1 MKTTQRI
8 LAPFLILAAILI
20 ASPVLAKPLVGCDL
34 SLDRTIL
41 PAGLS
46 QKTVI
51 KVSLDVP
58 VIPVEFTRPPV
69 NLTLVLDRSGSMSG
83 SKIEKAREA
92 AIVALRSLGPQD
104 LFSMVIYD
112 HSVQTLVP
120 PQSAANT
127 EWIESRIRSIGTG
140 GNTALYGAVSQGA
153 AEVRKNLYSQYVHRV
168 VLLSDGLANVGPSSP
183 ADLARLGAALVKEN
197 ISVTTIGIGTDFNED
212 LMTQLADRSDGN
224 HYFVESSRDLPR
236 IFAAE
241 LGDVLSVA
249 ARKVIIEIDC
259 PDGVRP
265 LRIIGREGR
274 IRDNRVEIHLNQ
286 LYGGQEKYVLVE
298 VMVEPGQEDE
308 MQKIADARCS
318 YENALTNER
327 ERSVAVAQV
336 RFSKR
341 QEDVRRSASKTV
353 QKSLVENEMAEARDQ
368 ALDLYNAGRK
378 DEAVQQLKE
387 KSSEIS
393 SRNKAL
399 GFSDIAEEA
408 EGALQDD
415 ADTFA
420 APAPMAPAEKKL
432 LRSESYK
439 VRKQQK
445 NY

>member
-1 MKTTQRI
+1 MNTSPKNLVPI
-8 LAPFLILAAILI
+8 LILAVLLI
-20 ASPVLAKPLVGCDL
+20 ASPALAKPLVGCDL

-41 PAGLS
+41 PVGLS

-51 KVSLDVP
+51 KVNLDVP
-58 VIPVEFTRPPV
+58 AIPVEVARPPV

-83 SKIEKAREA
+83 AKIAKAREA
-92 AIVALRSLGPQD
+92 AIAALRSLGQQD

-112 HSVQTLVP
+112 HNVQTLVP

-127 EWIESRIRSIGTG
+127 EWIESRIHSISTG

-153 AEVRKNLYSQYVHRV
+153 AEVRKNLYREYVHRV

-183 ADLARLGAALVKEN
+183 ADLARLGAALIKEG

-236 IFAAE
+236 IFASE

-298 VMVEPGQEDE
+298 VMVEPGREDQ

-318 YENALTNER
+318 YENALTNTKE
-327 ERSVAVAQV
+327 SSMAVAQV
-336 RFSKR
+336 RFSKS
-341 QEDVRRSASKTV
+341 QEDVRQSASRTV
-353 QKSLVENEMAEARDQ
+353 QKSLVENEMAEARDK

-378 DEAVQQLKE
+378 DEAVQRLKE

-393 SRNKAL
+393 SRNQAL

-408 EGALQDD
+408 EGELDQD
-415 ADTFA
+415 AATFA
-420 APAPMAPAEKKL
+420 APAPLAPAEKKL

-445 NY
+445 DY

>member
-1 MKTTQRI
+1 MKI
-8 LAPFLILAAILI
+8 VPGIISPLLILAMVMIG
-20 ASPVLAKPLVGCDL
+20 SPALAKPLVGCEL

-41 PAGLS
+41 PAGQA

-58 VIPVEFTRPPV
+58 VIPVEAARPPV

-83 SKIEKAREA
+83 NKIAKAREA

-104 LFSMVIYD
+104 LFSMVVYD
-112 HSVQTLVP
+112 HNVQTLVP

-127 EWIESRIRSIGTG
+127 EWIEARINTIGVG

-153 AEVRKNLYSQYVHRV
+153 AEVRKNLYDRYVHRI

-183 ADLARLGAALVKEN
+183 VDLARLGAALIKEG

-249 ARKVIIEIDC
+249 ARQVVIEIDC
-259 PDGVRP
+259 PSSVRP
-265 LRIIGREGR
+265 LRVIGREGR
-274 IRDNRVEIHLNQ
+274 IRDKRVEIHLNQ
-286 LYGGQEKYVLVE
+286 LYGGQEKYALIEVLVE
-298 VMVEPGQEDE
+298 PGREDE
-308 MQKIADARCS
+308 VQTIADARCS
-318 YENALTNER
+318 YENALTNEP
-327 ERSVAVAQV
+327 ESSAAVAQV

-353 QKSLVENEMAEARDQ
+353 QQVLVENEMAEARDK

-378 DEAVQQLKE
+378 DEAVQKLKE

-393 SRNKAL
+393 SRSQAL
-399 GFSDIAEEA
+399 GFSDIAEAA
-408 EGALQDD
+408 EGALQVD
-415 ADTFA
+415 AETFA
-420 APAPMAPAEKKL
+420 APAPMAPVEKKL

-445 NY
+445 DY

>member
-8 LAPFLILAAILI
+8 LAPILILAAILI
-20 ASPVLAKPLVGCDL
+20 ASPAVAKPMVECGL

-51 KVSLDVP
+51 KVNLGVP
-58 VIPVEFTRPPV
+58 AIPVEIARPPV

-83 SKIEKAREA
+83 NKIAKAREA
-92 AIVALRSLGPQD
+92 AIAALRSLGPQD

-112 HSVQTLVP
+112 HNVQTLVP
-120 PQSAANT
+120 PQSAANS

-183 ADLARLGAALVKEN
+183 ADLARLGAALIKEG

-212 LMTQLADRSDGN
+212 LMSQLADRSDGN

-236 IFAAE
+236 IFASE

-274 IRDNRVEIHLNQ
+274 IRGNRVEIHLNQ
-286 LYGGQEKYVLVE
+286 LYGGQNKYVLIE
-298 VMVEPGQEDE
+298 VMVEAGREDQ

-318 YENALTNER
+318 YENALTNKQES
-327 ERSVAVAQV
+327 SVAVAQV

-341 QEDVRRSASKTV
+341 QEDVRRSASKSV
-353 QKSLVENEMAEARDQ
+353 QESLVENEMAEARDK

-393 SRNKAL
+393 SRNQAL
-399 GFSDIAEEA
+399 GFSDIAAEA
-408 EGALQDD
+408 EGALQED
-415 ADTFA
+415 AETFA
-420 APAPMAPAEKKL
+420 APAPMAPAEKKTI
-432 LRSESYK
+432 RSESYK

-445 NY
+445 DY

>member
-1 MKTTQRI
+1 MNMTRRF
-8 LAPFLILAAILI
+8 LAPLLILAAVLA
-20 ASPVLAKPLVGCDL
+20 ASPLQAKPLVGCDL

-41 PAGLS
+41 PAGLV

-58 VIPVEFTRPPV
+58 AIPVEVSRPPV

-83 SKIEKAREA
+83 DKIVKAREA
-92 AIVALRSLGPQD
+92 AIAALRSLDPQD
-104 LFSMVIYD
+104 LFSLVIYD
-112 HSVQTLVP
+112 HNVQTLVP

-127 EWIESRIRSIGTG
+127 EWIESRVRSINPG

-153 AEVRKNLYSQYVHRV
+153 AEVRKNLSGPYVHRI

-183 ADLARLGAALVKEN
+183 GDLARLGAALIKEG
-197 ISVTTIGIGTDFNED
+197 ISVTTIGIGNDFNED
-212 LMTQLADRSDGN
+212 LMSQLADRSDGN

-249 ARKVIIEIDC
+249 ARKIVIEIDC
-259 PDGVRP
+259 PEGVRP

-286 LYGGQEKYVLVE
+286 LYGGQEKYVLIE
-298 VMVEPGQEDE
+298 VQVDAGREDAV
-308 MQKIADARCS
+308 QKIADARCS
-318 YENALTNER
+318 YENALTNKPE
-327 ERSVAVAQV
+327 SSMAVAQV
-336 RFSKR
+336 RFSKL
-341 QEDVRRSASKTV
+341 QEEVRGSASKVV
-353 QKSLVENEMAEARDQ
+353 QQALVENEMAEARDK

-387 KSSEIS
+387 KSDEIS
-393 SRNKAL
+393 TRNQAL
-399 GFSDIAEEA
+399 GFSDIAAEA

-420 APAPMAPAEKKL
+420 APAPMAPAEKKSI
-432 LRSESYK
+432 RSESYK

-445 NY
+445 DY

>member
-1 MKTTQRI
+1 MKMSVKI
-8 LAPFLILAAILI
+8 LTLALILAALMV
-20 ASPVLAKPLVGCDL
+20 ASPALAKPLVGCDL
-34 SLDRTIL
+34 LLDRTIL

-51 KVSLDVP
+51 KVNLDVP
-58 VIPVEFTRPPV
+58 VIPVEAVRPPV

-83 SKIEKAREA
+83 NKIAKAREA
-92 AIVALRSLGPQD
+92 AIAALRSLSPQD

-112 HSVQTLVP
+112 HNVQTLVP

-127 EWIESRIRSIGTG
+127 EWIESRIRSIGAG

-153 AEVRKNLYSQYVHRV
+153 AEVRKNLYDQYVHRL

-183 ADLARLGAALVKEN
+183 ADLARLGAALIKEG

-249 ARKVIIEIDC
+249 ARKVVIEIDC
-259 PDGVRP
+259 PDGVWP

-274 IRDNRVEIHLNQ
+274 IRDKRVEIHMNQ
-286 LYGGQEKYVLVE
+286 LYGGQEKYVLIE
-298 VMVEPGQEDE
+298 VQVEPGRENE
-308 MQKIADARCS
+308 LKTIADARCS
-318 YENALTNER
+318 YENALTNKQES
-327 ERSVAVAQV
+327 SVAVAQV
-336 RFSKR
+336 RFSK
-341 QEDVRRSASKTV
+341 QKEDVRGSASKAV
-353 QKSLVENEMAEARDQ
+353 QKSLVENEMAEARDK

-387 KSSEIS
+387 ASTEIS
-393 SRNKAL
+393 SRNQAL
-399 GFSDIAEEA
+399 GFSDLAEEA

-415 ADTFA
+415 ADTFS

-445 NY
+445 DY

>member
-1 MKTTQRI
+1 MTTKKKFTPI
-8 LAPFLILAAILI
+8 LILAALLI
-20 ASPVLAKPLVGCDL
+20 ALPAMAKPLVGCDL
-34 SLDRTIL
+34 SLDRTVL

-51 KVSLDVP
+51 KLNLDVP
-58 VIPVEFTRPPV
+58 VIPVEIARPPV

-83 SKIEKAREA
+83 EKIVKAREA
-92 AIVALRSLGPQD
+92 AITALRSLGPQD

-112 HSVQTLVP
+112 HKVQTLVH

-127 EWIESRIRSIGTG
+127 EWIESRIRSIGPG

-153 AEVRKNLYSQYVHRV
+153 AEVRKNLYNQYVHRV

-183 ADLARLGAALVKEN
+183 ADLARLGAALIKEG

-249 ARKVIIEIDC
+249 ARKVVIEIDC
-259 PDGVRP
+259 PEGVRP

-298 VMVEPGQEDE
+298 VMVEPGREDE
-308 MQKIADARCS
+308 IQKIADARCS
-318 YENALTNER
+318 YENALTNEQ
-327 ERSVAVAQV
+327 ESAVALAQV
-336 RFSKR
+336 RFSKS
-341 QEDVRRSASKTV
+341 QVDVRRSASKTV
-353 QKSLVENEMAEARDQ
+353 QKALVENEMAEARDQ

-387 KSSEIS
+387 KGSEIS
-393 SRNKAL
+393 SRTQAL
-399 GFSDIAEEA
+399 GFSDIAAEA
-408 EGALQDD
+408 EGALMDD

-445 NY
+445 DY

>member
-1 MKTTQRI
+1 MKMSVKI
-8 LAPFLILAAILI
+8 LTLALILAALMV
-20 ASPVLAKPLVGCDL
+20 ASPALAKPLVGCDL
-34 SLDRTIL
+34 LLDRTIL

-51 KVSLDVP
+51 KVNLDVP
-58 VIPVEFTRPPV
+58 VIPVEAVRPPV

-83 SKIEKAREA
+83 NKIAKAREA
-92 AIVALRSLGPQD
+92 AIAALRSLSPQD

-112 HSVQTLVP
+112 HNVQTLVP

-127 EWIESRIRSIGTG
+127 QWIESRIRSIGAG

-153 AEVRKNLYSQYVHRV
+153 AEVRKNLYDQYVHRL

-183 ADLARLGAALVKEN
+183 ADLARLGAALIKEG

-249 ARKVIIEIDC
+249 ARKVVIEIDC
-259 PDGVRP
+259 PDGVWP

-274 IRDNRVEIHLNQ
+274 IRDKRVEIHMNQ
-286 LYGGQEKYVLVE
+286 LYGGQEKYVLIE
-298 VMVEPGQEDE
+298 VQVEPGRENE
-308 MQKIADARCS
+308 LKTIADARCS
-318 YENALTNER
+318 YENALTNKKES
-327 ERSVAVAQV
+327 SVAVAQV
-336 RFSKR
+336 RFSK
-341 QEDVRRSASKTV
+341 QKEDVRGSASKAV
-353 QKSLVENEMAEARDQ
+353 QKSLVENEMAEARDK

-387 KSSEIS
+387 ASTEIS
-393 SRNKAL
+393 SRNQAL
-399 GFSDIAEEA
+399 GFSDLAEEA

-415 ADTFA
+415 ADTFS

-445 NY
+445 DY

>member
-1 MKTTQRI
+1 MQTTI
-8 LAPFLILAAILI
+8 KLYTLLMTLAVLLSAVPVQAA
-20 ASPVLAKPLVGCDL
+20 PLVGCDL

-41 PAGLS
+41 PADQA

-51 KVSLDVP
+51 KINLEVP
-58 VIPVEFTRPPV
+58 AIPVETARPPV
-69 NLTLVLDRSGSMSG
+69 NLVLVLDRSGSMSG
-83 SKIEKAREA
+83 DKIAKAREA
-92 AIVALRSLGPQD
+92 AIAALRRLGPQD
-104 LFSMVIYD
+104 LFSLVIYD
-112 HSVQTLVP
+112 HNVQTLVP
-120 PQSAANT
+120 PQTAANS
-127 EWIESRIRSIGTG
+127 EWIEARINSIRTG

-153 AEVRKNLYSQYVHRV
+153 AEVRKNLYDRYVHRI

-183 ADLARLGAALVKEN
+183 ADLARLGTALIKEG
-197 ISVTTIGIGTDFNED
+197 ISVSTIGIGTDFNED

-224 HYFVESSRDLPR
+224 HYFVESSLDLPR

-259 PDGVRP
+259 PNGVRP

-274 IRDNRVEIHLNQ
+274 IRGNRVEIHLNQ
-286 LYGGQEKYVLVE
+286 LYGGQEKYALVEVLVE
-298 VMVEPGQEDE
+298 PGREDE
-308 MQKIADARCS
+308 MKTIADARCS
-318 YENALTNER
+318 YENALTNAPES
-327 ERSVAVAQV
+327 SVATAQV
-336 RFSKR
+336 RFSPR
-341 QEDVRRSASKTV
+341 QEEVRRSASKVV
-353 QKSLVENEMAEARDQ
+353 QKAVVENEMAEVRDK

-393 SRNKAL
+393 SRSQAL
-399 GFSDIAEEA
+399 GFGDIAQEA
-408 EGALQDD
+408 EGALQQD

-445 NY
+445 EY

>member
-1 MKTTQRI
+1 MKTKQRVLTPI
-8 LAPFLILAAILI
+8 LILAALLI
-20 ASPVLAKPLVGCDL
+20 ASPALAKPLVGCDL

-41 PAGLS
+41 PAGQS

-51 KVSLDVP
+51 KVNLDVP
-58 VIPVEFTRPPV
+58 VIPVDVARPPV

-83 SKIEKAREA
+83 NKIARAREA
-92 AIVALRSLGPQD
+92 AIAALRSLGPQD

-112 HSVQTLVP
+112 HNVQTLVP

-127 EWIESRIRSIGTG
+127 EWIEPRIRSINAG

-153 AEVRKNLYSQYVHRV
+153 AEIRKNLYGQYVHRI

-183 ADLARLGAALVKEN
+183 RDLARLGAALIKEG

-265 LRIIGREGR
+265 IRIIGREGR
-274 IRDNRVEIHLNQ
+274 IRDKRVEIHLNQ

-298 VMVEPGQEDE
+298 VMVEPGREDE

-318 YENALTNER
+318 YENALTNEQ
-327 ERSVAVAQV
+327 ESSVAVAQV

-341 QEDVRRSASKTV
+341 PEDVRRSASKPV
-353 QKSLVENEMAEARDQ
+353 QKALIENEMAEARDK

-387 KSSEIS
+387 KGAEIS
-393 SRNKAL
+393 SRGQAL
-399 GFSDIAEEA
+399 GFADIAEEA

-415 ADTFA
+415 ADIFA
-420 APAPMAPAEKKL
+420 APAPMA
-432 LRSESYK
+432 
-439 VRKQQK
+439 
-445 NY
+445 

>member
-1 MKTTQRI
+1 MNTTQRI
-8 LAPFLILAAILI
+8 LAPILILVTVLM
-20 ASPVLAKPLVGCDL
+20 ASPVMAKPLVECDL

-58 VIPVEFTRPPV
+58 VIPIEISRPPV

-83 SKIEKAREA
+83 NKIAKAREA
-92 AIVALRSLGPQD
+92 AIAALRSLGPQD

-112 HSVQTLVP
+112 HNVQTLVP
-120 PQSAANT
+120 PQSAANS
-127 EWIESRIRSIGTG
+127 EWIESRIRSIGAG

-153 AEVRKNLYSQYVHRV
+153 AEVRKNLYSQYVHRI

-183 ADLARLGAALVKEN
+183 ADLARLGAALIKEG

-249 ARKVIIEIDC
+249 ARKVMIEIDC

-274 IRDNRVEIHLNQ
+274 IRGNRVEIHLNQ
-286 LYGGQEKYVLVE
+286 LYAGQEKYVLVE
-298 VMVEPGQEDE
+298 VMVEPGQADA

-318 YENALTNER
+318 YENALTNEQ

-353 QKSLVENEMAEARDQ
+353 QKALVENEMAEARDK

-387 KSSEIS
+387 KSNEIS
-393 SRNKAL
+393 SRNQAL
-399 GFSDIAEEA
+399 GFSDIAAEA

-415 ADTFA
+415 ADSFA
-420 APAPMAPAEKKL
+420 APAPMAPAEKKSI
-432 LRSESYK
+432 RSESYK

-445 NY
+445 DY